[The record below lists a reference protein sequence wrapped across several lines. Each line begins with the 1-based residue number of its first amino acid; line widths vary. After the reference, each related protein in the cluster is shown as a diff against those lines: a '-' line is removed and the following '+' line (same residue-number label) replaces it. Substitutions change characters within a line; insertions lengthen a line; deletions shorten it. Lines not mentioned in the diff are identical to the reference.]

1 MDTDEHG
8 FRDANFANLRER
20 DSRQF
25 AKFVSHVFHPCSSVF
40 IRGFFLFFCFT
51 LPLTAQE
58 KVTFQDHVLPVVE
71 ANCAKCHNSD
81 KKKGDLDLT
90 SYGSALAGG
99 ASGKVVVSGD
109 VDASKLWKVINHLED
124 PNMPPNRGKM
134 ADKELATFKKWIAGG
149 LLETL

>member
-1 MDTDEHG
+1 MRG
-8 FRDANFANLRER
+8 LLAVSFLSLGVFA
-20 DSRQF
+20 
-25 AKFVSHVFHPCSSVF
+25 VTSV
-40 IRGFFLFFCFT
+40 
-51 LPLTAQE
+51 AQE
-58 KVTFQDHVLPVVE
+58 KVTFQDHILPLVE

-90 SYGSALAGG
+90 SYSSALAGG